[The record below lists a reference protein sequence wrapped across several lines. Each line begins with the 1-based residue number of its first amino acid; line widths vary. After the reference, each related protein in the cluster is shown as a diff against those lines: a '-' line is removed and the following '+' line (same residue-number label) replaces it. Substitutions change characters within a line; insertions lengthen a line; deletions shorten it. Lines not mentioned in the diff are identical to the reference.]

1 MINIQSV
8 KNKIKTIF
16 KKKCKEKTKK
26 LLKKIK
32 LRKNSDY

>member
-26 LLKKIK
+26 LLQKNKVKKK
-32 LRKNSDY
+32 